1 MADTLVA
8 SAYLRVE
15 DGRLLTFD
23 VQRWID
29 AADPVDERLLD
40 RARGPVLDVGCG
52 PGRHVEALGRRG
64 IDALGLDISPNAV
77 AFARRRGAQVLQRSI
92 FDALDQGGP
101 WRTALLLDGSV
112 GIGGEPIALLRR
124 IGQLLHWRR
133 RVLVEA
139 EPADVASESLVV
151 RMETRRRA
159 RSLVPLG
166 QGVGGRRGRRGCCS
180 RLPGDGDVGGRR
192 PALHLAGAPLPTL
205 MKRKAGRN
213 ASSVAGKK
221 HW

>member
-1 MADTLVA
+1 VADTLVA

-15 DGRLLTFD
+15 DGRLLTLD
-23 VQRWID
+23 VQQWID

-64 IDALGLDISPNAV
+64 IDALGLDISPRAV

-92 FDALDQGGP
+92 FDALDEGSP
-101 WRTALLLDGSV
+101 WCTALLLDGSV

-124 IGQLLHWRR
+124 IGQLLTGDG

-139 EPADVASESLVV
+139 EPAHVASESLVV
-151 RMETRRRA
+151 RMETRRRVGPWFRWA
-159 RSLVPLG
+159 RVSVADVADVAAAAGFLAMETWED
-166 QGVGGRRGRRGCCS
+166 GGRLFTSLERRS
-180 RLPGDGDVGGRR
+180 RL
-192 PALHLAGAPLPTL
+192 
-205 MKRKAGRN
+205 
-213 ASSVAGKK
+213 
-221 HW
+221 